1 MTVQRH
7 ALLLLILT
15 EFAWGQMDSNHCVS
29 TRMKMTWP
37 DIDLAHSGSCAG
49 ECKVLVNFGGYY
61 EPTCEAYCSTV
72 VGYGCTNA
80 WAKLGGNCEHRNNEQ
95 IEGGCSHKFTSDSG
109 ICECGGLEV
118 PKPFSWTC
126 EPSRRKLRWPSI
138 DVPRSELCDGDCKVL
153 VNWDNWGGRSEQTC
167 GGYCESVGYKCTGS
181 WLNDGNTCE
190 SRTRM
195 ENGCRAVQTESTI
208 CECGGRPVCP
218 VETCS
223 ADRDCFST
231 QGCAAI
237 SRADN
242 LHGIKSWE
250 WSGSYANRCTDAA
263 NCATL
268 CPQLHLCVDDEGE
281 DEDKAEG
288 EDEDK
293 ADGGDKDESESEGK
307 GEDEDEDE
315 NKGKD
320 EIKSEGEDENKS
332 EGEDE
337 DDATSNQP
345 APGEDNTQTAGD
357 VDGKSKNDEAELAA
371 SMEPCEQQ
379 TSMVPVWVLVLV
391 LVALIIVSIACFVM
405 YRRLKQ
411 GPGTLT
417 DTTKWTKVVDTN
429 LDVDSA
435 STSIE
440 IQTLKGNQSLASPR
454 SMGSSS
460 APSVINTDE

>member
-288 EDEDK
+288 EDDDK
-293 ADGGDKDESESEGK
+293 ADGG
-307 GEDEDEDE
+307 
-315 NKGKD
+315 
-320 EIKSEGEDENKS
+320 
-332 EGEDE
+332 
-337 DDATSNQP
+337 
-345 APGEDNTQTAGD
+345 GD